1 LYDETNFNRRYSIRP
16 SRILEGVFFLI
27 MSQEKQ
33 ILLEQE
39 ELGRTLSRMA
49 HEVVE
54 KTTNPNELVL
64 IGIRS
69 RGVHL
74 ARRMG
79 RKIETVTK
87 TPAPV
92 GVIDIS
98 QYRDDRARDL
108 SSAATIPFEVP
119 VSVDDKTV
127 VLVDDVIFRGR
138 TIRAAMEAIGR
149 LGQPKRIL
157 VAVLIDR
164 GARELPIRADIVGK
178 NIEAGEDE
186 RINVMLEESD
196 GIDQVAVVRWQT
208 KSTV

>member
-1 LYDETNFNRRYSIRP
+1 MT
-16 SRILEGVFFLI
+16 EG
-27 MSQEKQ
+27 KQ

-39 ELGRTLSRMA
+39 ELGRIISRMA

-54 KTTNPNELVL
+54 KAPDLSDLVL

-74 ARRMG
+74 ARRMA
-79 RKIETVTK
+79 RKIEGVANML
-87 TPAPV
+87 PSV

-98 QYRDDRARDL
+98 QYRDDRSHDA
-108 SSAATIPFEVP
+108 SGTAAIPFEVP

-138 TIRAAMEAIGR
+138 TIRAAMEAVGR

-157 VAVLIDR
+157 VAVLVDR
-164 GARELPIRADIVGK
+164 GARELPIRADIVGR
-178 NIEAGEDE
+178 NVDAGEAE
-186 RINVMLEESD
+186 RVNVMLQESD
-196 GIDQVAVVRWQT
+196 GIDRVAVVQWQP
-208 KSTV
+208 KSTS

>member
-1 LYDETNFNRRYSIRP
+1 MTQ
-16 SRILEGVFFLI
+16 G
-27 MSQEKQ
+27 KQ

-39 ELGRTLSRMA
+39 ELGRLISRMA

-54 KTTNPNELVL
+54 KTTDPSELVL

-74 ARRMG
+74 ARRIA
-79 RKIETVTK
+79 RKIEAVADML
-87 TPAPV
+87 PPV

-98 QYRDDRARDL
+98 QYRDDRTYDA
-108 SSAATIPFEVP
+108 SASAAVPFEVP

-138 TIRAAMEAIGR
+138 TIRAAMEAVGR

-157 VAVLIDR
+157 VAVLVDR

-178 NIEAGEDE
+178 NIEVGEDE
-186 RINVMLEESD
+186 RVNVMLQESD
-196 GIDQVAVVRWQT
+196 GIDRVATVRWQP
-208 KSTV
+208 KST